1 MSASLQL
8 VPGHFS
14 QANPIVHS
22 KTVLGKARK
31 AFPALRFVPVENMAR
46 SPDETQITPS
56 QLEMGRSVRRDQNFA
71 YRLGQDR
78 KRNFQSGD
86 AARTATSDRV
96 TIDGGIKEQ
105 KFPTPWARPVLVGTL
120 VLVPSRQA
128 PDETETTL
136 PSNVQRILKA
146 LEVERLLFR
155 YKVSCQYPERL
166 PWTRKLQPASRVVL
180 HTPRQS
186 MPNRER

>member
-22 KTVLGKARK
+22 RTVLGKARK

-86 AARTATSDRV
+86 AARTATGDRV
-96 TIDGGIKEQ
+96 TIDGGIKNKSFQHLGPGLCSWELWFLFHLDRLQ
-105 KFPTPWARPVLVGTL
+105 MKLKRLC
-120 VLVPSRQA
+120 QA
-128 PDETETTL
+128 TFNE
-136 PSNVQRILKA
+136 S
-146 LEVERLLFR
+146 
-155 YKVSCQYPERL
+155 
-166 PWTRKLQPASRVVL
+166 
-180 HTPRQS
+180 
-186 MPNRER
+186 